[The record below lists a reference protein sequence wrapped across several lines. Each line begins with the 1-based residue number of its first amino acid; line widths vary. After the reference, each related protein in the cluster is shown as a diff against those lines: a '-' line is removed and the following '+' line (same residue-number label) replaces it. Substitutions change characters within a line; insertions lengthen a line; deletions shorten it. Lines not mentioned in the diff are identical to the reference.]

1 MEIIDK
7 IGFDE
12 VLLQLAEEASELSQ
26 AALKLR
32 RARMGI
38 NPTPITEGRAE
49 RHLLE
54 EIADVLLCCSEL
66 YLVNAERDYILKT
79 AVKKCLRWKKR
90 LGILDNE
97 EEEDERDSR
106 RED

>member
-38 NPTPITEGRAE
+38 NPTPITCEKANL
-49 RHLLE
+49 HLLE
-54 EIADVLLCCSEL
+54 EIADVTLCFGALDLTDMEL
-66 YLVNAERDYILKT
+66 DYVEHI
-79 AVKKCLRWKKR
+79 AKKKYRRWKKR
-90 LGILDNE
+90 LGITKEGDD
-97 EEEDERDSR
+97 EDDSR